1 MLKRHRGTVCK
12 AVQNSKR
19 RTYVLTALVLIF
31 LAVLTSCQSSTSPEY
46 EIAFTWHNPVRQ
58 GPKWIRDPTIL
69 EVEGTY
75 YMTGTY
81 MTKGISET
89 DARAWPG
96 IKLWSSSDLKR
107 WREVPGFLVRN
118 AQFTWADTLLWAP
131 EIFAH
136 EDKFYLT
143 FSAQDTSGACNKQS
157 LAVAV
162 ADAITG
168 PYEMLTLD
176 EPLLCG
182 NDTSLFADDDGR
194 VYALQTG
201 ITVTEVSLEPLEV
214 VGEQVHV
221 IALSKTPGAWDS
233 AINEGPFMVKKDA
246 TYYLF
251 WSGTARGYEVGYA
264 TAEHPLGP
272 YTKHADNPIY
282 GACRA
287 EFEKAC
293 GQSPDNPFREV
304 GHGNPFIGPD
314 GELWLSSHGIG
325 HGRKYETPKL
335 VLDPLHFDEVR
346 KQWSGEVSYTPRTV
360 VLEANLKP
368 AASATR

>member
-1 MLKRHRGTVCK
+1 M
-12 AVQNSKR
+12 
-19 RTYVLTALVLIF
+19 TYALPVKLLLGALLI
-31 LAVLTSCQSSTSPEY
+31 LAVLAGCQSSVPQGEK
-46 EIAFTWHNPVRQ
+46 AVFTWHNPVRT
-58 GPKWIRDPTIL
+58 GPDWIRDPTIL
-69 EVEGTY
+69 KVGDTY

-81 MTKGISET
+81 MQEGVSET
-89 DARAWPG
+89 DPEAWPG

-136 EDKFYLT
+136 EGKFYLT
-143 FSAQDTSGACNKQS
+143 FSAQDTSGACDKQS

-162 ADAITG
+162 AKSITG
-168 PYEMLTLD
+168 PYEVLTPD
-176 EPLLCG
+176 APLLCG
-182 NDTSLFADDDGR
+182 NDTSLFADDDER

-201 ITVTEVSLEPLEV
+201 ITVTEISLEPLAV
-214 VGEQVHV
+214 VGEQTHV
-221 IALSKTPGAWDS
+221 IADAETPGAWDS
-233 AINEGPFMVKKDA
+233 AINEGPFMVKRDG

-272 YTKHADNPIY
+272 FAKHEHNPIY

-293 GQSPDNPFREV
+293 AQSADNPFREV
-304 GHGNPFIGPD
+304 GHGNPFAGPD

-325 HGRKYETPKL
+325 GGRAYKKPRL
-335 VLDPLHFDEVR
+335 VLDPLHFDEAT
-346 KQWSGEVSYTPRTV
+346 KQFSGKVSYTPRAA
-360 VLEANLKP
+360 VLPHN
-368 AASATR
+368 AADALTPTQAALATP

>member
-1 MLKRHRGTVCK
+1 MIETSFFSKPLYLLMLFLIPFAT
-12 AVQNSKR
+12 
-19 RTYVLTALVLIF
+19 LTG
-31 LAVLTSCQSSTSPEY
+31 CQTSPSLEK
-46 EIAFTWHNPVRQ
+46 EAAFTWHNPVQ
-58 GPKWIRDPTIL
+58 TGPEWIRDPTIL

-81 MTKGISET
+81 MAKGVSET

-96 IKLWSSSDLKR
+96 IKLWSSSDLKT

-118 AQFTWADTLLWAP
+118 EQFTWADTLLWAP
-131 EIFAH
+131 EIFAYKG
-136 EDKFYLT
+136 KFYLT

-162 ADAITG
+162 ADDITG
-168 PYEMLTLD
+168 PYEVLTRD

-182 NDTSLFADDDGR
+182 NDASLFADDDGR

-214 VGEQVHV
+214 VGKQTHV
-221 IALSKTPGAWDS
+221 IATSETPGAWDS
-233 AINEGPFMVKKDA
+233 EINEGPFMVKRDGL
-246 TYYLF
+246 YYLF

-272 YTKHADNPIY
+272 YTKHANNPIY

-287 EFEKAC
+287 EYKEAC
-293 GQSPDNPFREV
+293 GQAPDNPFREV
-304 GHGNPFIGPD
+304 GHGNPFTGPD

-325 HGRKYETPKL
+325 YGRRYETPKL
-335 VLDPLHFDEVR
+335 VLDPLHFDEVS

-360 VLEANLKP
+360 VLEATLDTAILKP